1 MEKQLLLEKLRSNP
15 ELDIYYDY
23 LLGQEVWYFQNN
35 GSDFSSDYDQFKK
48 YISRNLQIPFNNV
61 SIVGSAKTRYSFSP
75 TKNFSEFHNKSDFDL
90 IIVSNKLFNNIW
102 EAYRQISSSQY
113 LHDYNN
119 KCGNVFNGFVSLKD
133 DDSTYGNEILEN
145 WQKLILSFKAG
156 LQLKFNIQHDINYR
170 IYSDWES
177 VESYHLKGITK
188 LKNTLD
194 ETN

>member
-1 MEKQLLLEKLRSNP
+1 MNKEQLIEKIKSKP
-15 ELDIYYDY
+15 ELDVYYDY

-35 GSDFSSDYDQFKK
+35 GPDFSSDYDKFKK
-48 YISRNLQIPFNNV
+48 YISRNLEIPFNNI

-75 TKNFSEFHNKSDFDL
+75 TKNFSEFHEDSDFDL
-90 IIVSNKLFNNIW
+90 IIVSNKLFSRIW
-102 EAYRQISSSQY
+102 EAYKVISSNQY
-113 LHDYNN
+113 LHDYDK

-133 DDSTYGNEILEN
+133 NDRTYGNSTLEE
-145 WQKLILSFKAG
+145 WQKLILSFKTG
-156 LQLKFNIQHDINYR
+156 LQLKFNIQHEINYR

-188 LKNTLD
+188 LKSTLD

>member
-1 MEKQLLLEKLRSNP
+1 MDKEQLIEKIKSGQ

-23 LLGQEVWYFQNN
+23 LIGQDVWYFQNN
-35 GSDFSSDYDQFKK
+35 GQDFSSDYDKFKK
-48 YISRNLQIPFNNV
+48 FISRNLKIPFNNI

-75 TKNFSEFHNKSDFDL
+75 TKNFSEFHEDSDFDL
-90 IIVSNKLFNNIW
+90 IIVSNKLFKSIW
-102 EAYRQISSSQY
+102 DAYRQISSSQY
-113 LHDYNN
+113 LHDYIK

-133 DDSTYGNEILEN
+133 NDRTYGNDTLEN
-145 WQKLILSFKAG
+145 WQRLILSFKTG

-170 IYSDWES
+170 VYSDWEY